1 MTTVLHGSS
10 RLAANLTRNKSGK
23 LKNVWRFWWQLSP
36 AEFDFLLCAITEQKI
51 TGSGRWCGPIPP
63 PARVTYGHACRQGD
77 VIGCNNFSSWIFLCM
92 HSNMLM
98 ALKYFTYIKYF
109 TTAFILF
116 YCSVIAATSAYSKL
130 SHAVVTWVTK
140 LLSSH
145 STGKADPGVESLTYI
160 HTQYDALN
168 LHSDVVWGRRRTTK
182 KIGVVL
188 SLACLVTRWQLL
200 PTWF

>member
-1 MTTVLHGSS
+1 MFTCALLHGSS
-10 RLAANLTRNKSGK
+10 RLAANLKMSDVSDDSYR
-23 LKNVWRFWWQLSP
+23 QLNSIFCCVP
-36 AEFDFLLCAITEQKI
+36 SESKKI

-63 PARVTYGHACRQGD
+63 PARMTYGHACRQGD

-116 YCSVIAATSAYSKL
+116 YCSVIAAMSAYSKL